1 MISNRKDAPC
11 SLREDGIDYLETN
24 LFRDFKNVNSPFDW
38 PIFTLTRSNSD
49 KLPFSKFSQ
58 QQKQDACT

>member
-11 SLREDGIDYLETN
+11 SLTEDGIDYLETN
-24 LFRDFKNVNSPFDW
+24 LFRGFKNVNSPFDW

-49 KLPFSKFSQ
+49 KLPFS
-58 QQKQDACT
+58 